1 MADPNQYDRT
11 SQVVAAKPSVGG
23 NEPSS
28 SHNPPPKTANDKVPD
43 FNSVG
48 RC

>member
-1 MADPNQYDRT
+1 MADPNQYNVV
-11 SQVVAAKPSVGG
+11 SQVAAKTPSVGG
-23 NEPSS
+23 NEPKS
-28 SHNPPPKTANDKVPD
+28 SHNPPPKAAADKAPG

>member
-1 MADPNQYDRT
+1 MADPNQYDVV
-11 SQVVAAKPSVGG
+11 SQVVAQRPSVGG
-23 NEPSS
+23 NEPKS
-28 SHNPPPKTANDKVPD
+28 SHNPPPKPAKDTAPG